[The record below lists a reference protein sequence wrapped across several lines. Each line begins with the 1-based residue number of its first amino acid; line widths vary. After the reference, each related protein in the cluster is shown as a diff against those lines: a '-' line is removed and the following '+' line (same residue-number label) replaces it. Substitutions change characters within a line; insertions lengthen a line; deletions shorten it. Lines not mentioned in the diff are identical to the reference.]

1 VAVPEAVPLPGRPPG
16 QGPGREP
23 GAGRGRAAGQVAGQ
37 PKKKRRRS
45 GTLAGLIAA
54 LIIVIA
60 LAAAGLYGYRYVQTK
75 LHPANFA
82 GQGHGQVTVEVKTGD
97 TAYSL
102 GPVLVRDGVVASTGA
117 FVSAAKASTSLA
129 TLEPGYFHMHE
140 DMNAALA
147 YKLLINPANRIEISA
162 LIPDGKRDSE
172 VLGILASRDPS
183 ISLREY
189 KTALSD
195 PAALGL
201 PSFAHGNPEGY
212 LFPATYE
219 IQPHAT
225 ALSVLRGMVTQFDN
239 EANIVNLAAD
249 SKTAEVS
256 ESHIIIVASIL
267 EAEGASY
274 SDYAKIARVI
284 YNRLNLGMKLQ
295 LDSTV
300 SFGLHKYTLQ
310 LTTKDLQSNTPY
322 NTFVHA
328 GLPPGPIDNPG
339 DQAIRAALHPAKG
352 NWLYFVTVNEKSGLT
367 KFTASASQFA
377 HFEAEMRANE
387 SK

>member
-1 VAVPEAVPLPGRPPG
+1 M
-16 QGPGREP
+16 
-23 GAGRGRAAGQVAGQ
+23 
-37 PKKKRRRS
+37 
-45 GTLAGLIAA
+45 AGLIAA
-54 LIIVIA
+54 LIIVVA
-60 LAAAGLYGYRYVQTK
+60 LGAAGLYGYRYVQTK
-75 LHPANFA
+75 LHPANYT
-82 GQGHGQVTVEVKTGD
+82 GEGYGKVRVEVMSGD

-102 GPVLVRDGVVASTGA
+102 GPVLVRDGVIASTAA

-129 TLEPGYFHMHE
+129 TLEPGYFWLHKE
-140 DMNAALA
+140 MNAALA
-147 YKLLINPANRIEISA
+147 YKMLINPANRIEIKA
-162 LIPDGKRDSE
+162 AIPEGLRDSE
-172 VLGILASRDPS
+172 VLKILASKDPS
-183 ISLREY
+183 ISLSDY
-189 KTALSD
+189 KKALSD

-212 LFPATYE
+212 LFPDTYQ

-225 ALSVLRGMVTQFDN
+225 ALSVLRGMVTQFNN
-239 EANIVNLAAD
+239 EANVVNLAAD

-267 EAEGASY
+267 EAEGANY
-274 SDYAKIARVI
+274 TDYAKIARVI

-300 SFGLHKYTLQ
+300 SFGLNKYTLQ

-352 NWLYFVTVNEKSGLT
+352 NWLYFVTVNEKTGLT
-367 KFTASASQFA
+367 KFTASAAQFA